1 MGKWLSHHTL
11 FQSLSHLTCPPELG
25 GPPTSP
31 RLHLDYQNAWISK
44 SSAGDIHR
52 GHKQMVNRYMLP
64 LQSNQV
70 LIPLPHT
77 APWSQWRPWRMEA
90 LGSGNSYPHI
100 QKLLL
105 RHQIQ
110 SGKYISADESLD
122 EHILILNFFFYPFS
136 LHAYSSFLHLKD
148 LL

>member
-1 MGKWLSHHTL
+1 
-11 FQSLSHLTCPPELG
+11 
-25 GPPTSP
+25 
-31 RLHLDYQNAWISK
+31 
-44 SSAGDIHR
+44 
-52 GHKQMVNRYMLP
+52 
-64 LQSNQV
+64 
-70 LIPLPHT
+70 
-77 APWSQWRPWRMEA
+77 MEA

-122 EHILILNFFFYPFS
+122 DHILILNFFFILSFS
-136 LHAYSSFLHLKD
+136 LHAYSSFPHLKD

>member
-1 MGKWLSHHTL
+1 
-11 FQSLSHLTCPPELG
+11 
-25 GPPTSP
+25 
-31 RLHLDYQNAWISK
+31 
-44 SSAGDIHR
+44 
-52 GHKQMVNRYMLP
+52 
-64 LQSNQV
+64 
-70 LIPLPHT
+70 
-77 APWSQWRPWRMEA
+77 MEA